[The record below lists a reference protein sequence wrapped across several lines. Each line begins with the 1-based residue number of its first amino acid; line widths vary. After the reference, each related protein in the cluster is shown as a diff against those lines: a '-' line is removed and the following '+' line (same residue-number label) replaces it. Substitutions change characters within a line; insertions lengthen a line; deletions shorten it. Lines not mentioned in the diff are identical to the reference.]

1 MAKRSIFWSA
11 QLQALWVAGLLVGG
25 STLVFLITESQTQWQ
40 QQQVKNQY
48 ELINN

>member
-11 QLQALWVAGLLVGG
+11 QLQALWLAGLMVGA
-25 STLVFLITESQTQWQ
+25 SALVFLITENQTQWQ
-40 QQQVKNQY
+40 QQHVKNQY